1 MSTTRSAPRPPHGGV
16 QARHRVLLAV
26 FGVLVAVV
34 GLAAPTASADA
45 ATGTQNGVAAI
56 NIEPGT
62 LVASRGPVSP
72 AVVGVSGPVFDDGAV
87 VSRVAPSLTS
97 RAPQVLRVGDVKL
110 SAVPKGAVGTPTQ
123 TGNGLQYSI
132 KSGTPEL
139 DPRVTHVRIMD
150 PVTTGKYQYPNGYAA
165 YMNRSGQTVN
175 PLTGETIS
183 NSHPFAHIPL

>member
-1 MSTTRSAPRPPHGGV
+1 MFVFACIPADATVVLIALCNGTGTMFAGSTYRLIDGDQQTTALDPGAQVFDFSIGALLGGAGARAAGGLADDAVRIRHAPR
-16 QARHRVLLAV
+16 
-26 FGVLVAVV
+26 
-34 GLAAPTASADA
+34 AA
-45 ATGTQNGVAAI
+45 GTTI
-56 NIEPGT
+56 
-62 LVASRGPVSP
+62 
-72 AVVGVSGPVFDDGAV
+72 
-87 VSRVAPSLTS
+87 APSLTS